1 MLLRLSPKRRW
12 HIYAFIA
19 VHMLS
24 LSFIGC
30 ADETRQTAQAEQSGT
45 TPHVASERTVVI
57 ELGSAG
63 MNERIFNADV
73 IARVRL
79 IDTEATAEP
88 AGTNEHGKD
97 IYRGLVEFRF
107 RVMEYLKGTGGDEL
121 VVVTTVELKPE
132 VIKSIMDRNAR
143 GEFVTWSAVDHEN
156 PYTTMDL
163 ALEAA
168 RTWEQDRDTYWDDRE
183 AIILARAVA
192 VPGSSDG
199 SKRYFFGYIVD
210 YALDSTYRIWLPSA
224 PEVGVKDGAER
235 ASPDDQLFLLE
246 VPDSISTSGVSV
258 ESSAQ
263 PETVSVSEMKALIAK
278 LDKWL
283 KEGEGVEGYLECIR
297 DSFLRERDLNGYRE
311 RGESLYTTYDFYF
324 ASSLPAGTVLN
335 EPLPTDGKWWLGG
348 KDNAFVGFES
358 GTLHTTRPLPTG
370 EYRFFISYQMP
381 TSIPCNYHPDEYKTM
396 YENFIHVTAPEG
408 TLHEAFFDPVGV
420 GSAIGAGGA
429 DGVLKP
435 DSFTTDDGADTA
447 IERIHWESGKVVVR
461 LNPHTQL
468 ADHHL
473 DFIAL
478 DGSVILRLD
487 FDDAVESEGAADL
500 SLTWGVC
507 TQPWVPGDKLM
518 LRISQSEPD
527 LTDATNDPSC
537 PSGP

>member
-1 MLLRLSPKRRW
+1 
-12 HIYAFIA
+12 
-19 VHMLS
+19 
-24 LSFIGC
+24 
-30 ADETRQTAQAEQSGT
+30 
-45 TPHVASERTVVI
+45 
-57 ELGSAG
+57 

-132 VIKSIMDRNAR
+132 VIKSIMDRTAR
-143 GEFVTWSAVDHEN
+143 GEFVYWSAVDQEN
-156 PYTTMDL
+156 PYTTLDL

-168 RTWEQDRDTYWDDRE
+168 RTWEQDRDTRWDDGE
-183 AIILARAVA
+183 AIILAREVA
-192 VPGSSDG
+192 VPSSSDG
-199 SKRYFFGYIVD
+199 SKRYSFGSIVD
-210 YALDSTYRIWLPSA
+210 YALDSTYRIWLPSTL
-224 PEVGVKDGAER
+224 EVGVKDSGDGD
-235 ASPDDQLFLLE
+235 SPDDARFLLD
-246 VPDSISTSGVSV
+246 VPDGISTRGVPG

-408 TLHEAFFDPVGV
+408 TLHEAFFDPVDV

-429 DGVLKP
+429 DGALKP
-435 DSFTTDDGADTA
+435 ESFTNDGVDTT
-447 IERIHWESGKVVVR
+447 IERIEWESGKVELR
-461 LNPHTQL
+461 LDPHTEL
-468 ADHHL
+468 EDHHL

-478 DGSVILRLD
+478 DGSVALRLD
-487 FDDAVESEGAADL
+487 FDDAVESEKGDDR

-507 TQPWVPGDKLM
+507 EQPWVPGDKLM
-518 LRISQSEPD
+518 LRISQSAPD
-527 LTDATNDPSC
+527 LTGATNDPSC